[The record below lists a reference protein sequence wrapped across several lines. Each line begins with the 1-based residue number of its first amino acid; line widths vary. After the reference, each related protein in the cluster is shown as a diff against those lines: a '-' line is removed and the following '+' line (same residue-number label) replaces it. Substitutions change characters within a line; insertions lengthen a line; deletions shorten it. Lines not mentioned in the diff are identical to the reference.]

1 MIFLHSFLSLLLIIM
16 TNAFIGNTD
25 SFDARDQV
33 KNCFSCEIS
42 NQTRKSLSTC
52 IKCVQLIVLN
62 QNLDCP
68 IGYAY
73 IKDHDVSLHDYIN
86 GTCGTQVPLF
96 KAKTWSIIAGVCT
109 GTCISIVVLIVLVV
123 YLHIKKSQSNRSLCK
138 ESNSTD
144 SFRSQSLYY
153 SDRPEFLKHVAA
165 LRSQAPVFLSML
177 NETRRQI
184 RELRT
189 TQKTAPRQL
198 SALQAYRPV
207 LRDLS
212 RILILLNRGPPSLQS
227 TIPPADWETLLAWG
241 ERVLSRYKSQN
252 PLKVAQLYKM
262 IDPNEGG
269 IDTKDLAAFQSP
281 HQNAISAFEDKYD
294 MHGDC
299 TILAEWPS
307 STISRV
313 YIDDDDFDSLGNRP
327 QDTITTEL

>member
-1 MIFLHSFLSLLLIIM
+1 MIIIHSFLSIVLIIM
-16 TNAFIGNTD
+16 ANVVIGNTD
-25 SFDARDQV
+25 TFDSREQI
-33 KNCFSCEIS
+33 KNCISCEIS
-42 NQTRKSLSTC
+42 NHTTKSLSTC
-52 IKCVQLIVLN
+52 IKCVQLIYLN
-62 QNLDCP
+62 QNLECP
-68 IGYAY
+68 QGYFY
-73 IKDHDVSLHDYIN
+73 RDHDVSLHDYIN
-86 GTCGTQVPLF
+86 ATCGMQVPIF
-96 KAKTWSIIAGVCT
+96 MAKTWSVIAGVCT
-109 GTCISIVVLIVLVV
+109 GTSISIVVLIVLVV
-123 YLHIKKSQSNRSLCK
+123 YLHWKKSQSNRSLCK

-144 SFRSQSLYY
+144 SFRSHSLYY

-165 LRSQAPVFLSML
+165 LRSQAPIFLSML

-184 RELRT
+184 RDLRT
-189 TQKTAPRQL
+189 AKPPRQL

-212 RILILLNRGPPSLQS
+212 RILILLNRGPSCIQS
-227 TIPPADWETLLAWG
+227 TVPPADWETLFAWG

-252 PLKVAQLYKM
+252 PLKVAQLYKL
-262 IDPNEGG
+262 IDPSESSS
-269 IDTKDLAAFQSP
+269 DSKDLFP
-281 HQNAISAFEDKYD
+281 HQTAISAYEDKYD

>member
-1 MIFLHSFLSLLLIIM
+1 MA
-16 TNAFIGNTD
+16 NAIVGNSDT
-25 SFDARDQV
+25 FDAREQI
-33 KNCFSCEIS
+33 KNCISCEVS
-42 NQTRKSLSTC
+42 NHTTKSLSTC

-62 QNLDCP
+62 QNIDCP
-68 IGYAY
+68 HGYTY
-73 IKDHDVSLHDYIN
+73 VKDHDVTLHDYIN
-86 GTCGTQVPLF
+86 RTCGTQVPLF
-96 KAKTWSIIAGVCT
+96 MAKTWSVIAGICT
-109 GTCISIVVLIVLVV
+109 GTCISIIVLIVLVV
-123 YLHIKKSQSNRSLCK
+123 YLHMKKSQSNRSLCK

-144 SFRSQSLYY
+144 SFRSHSLYY
-153 SDRPEFLKHVAA
+153 SDRPEFLKNVSS

-184 RELRT
+184 RDLRSN
-189 TQKTAPRQL
+189 QKPPRQL

-212 RILILLNRGPPSLQS
+212 RILILLNRSPSCIQS
-227 TIPPADWETLLAWG
+227 TVPPADWETLFAWG
-241 ERVLSRYKSQN
+241 ERVLSRYKTQN
-252 PLKVAQLYKM
+252 PLKVAQLYKL
-262 IDPNEGG
+262 IDPSDSSGPKEMSS
-269 IDTKDLAAFQSP
+269 FQPPS
-281 HQNAISAFEDKYD
+281 HQAAISAFEDKYD